1 MRLVVGLGNPGR
13 RYAATFHNAGFRA
26 VDRVAEALGAAWRDR
41 GTAEV
46 AMAEASGGERVL
58 LAKPKTFMND
68 SGRAVAPLVRKH
80 AREAGELLLLHDELD
95 LPLGVVRLKRG
106 GGAGGHRGVLSV
118 LEAVGDPSFL
128 RVRIG
133 IGRPPP
139 GVDPA
144 EFVLS
149 PVPPGERDRF
159 GEAVEAAAEAVLGVL
174 RDGFERTRTRVNARR
189 TEPPA
194 EGAT

>member
-41 GTAEV
+41 GPAEV
-46 AMAEASGGERVL
+46 ALAEAAGERVL
-58 LAKPKTFMND
+58 LAKPKTFMNE
-68 SGRAVAPLVRKH
+68 SGRAVAPLFRKH
-80 AREAGELLLLHDELD
+80 ARDPGDLLLLHDELD
-95 LPLGVVRLKRG
+95 LPPGVVRLKRG
-106 GGAGGHRGVLSV
+106 GGAGGHHGVRSV

-139 GVDPA
+139 GVDSA

-149 PVPPGERDRF
+149 PVPPEERERF
-159 GEAVEAAAEAVLGVL
+159 GESVEAAAEAVLGIL
-174 RDGFERTRTRVNARR
+174 RDGFEKTRTRVNARR
-189 TEPPA
+189 PAPPA